1 MNTLKCET
9 RDVDTLPGSH
19 TIDQALV
26 LFGRPH
32 SVTAFLR
39 SNRGVE
45 SDTDDTFTVILQ
57 YSGVQSNLLVTIKTS
72 IITPLKDQLTYFV
85 RGTKGSYIKVLTIFI
100 SIP

>member
-1 MNTLKCET
+1 MLIW
-9 RDVDTLPGSH
+9 LGSH

-45 SDTDDTFTVILQ
+45 SNVDDTFTVILQ
-57 YSGVQSNLLVTIKTS
+57 YTSAQSNLLVTIKTGV
-72 IITPLKDQLTYFV
+72 ITPLKDQFKYFV
-85 RGTKGSYIKVLTIFI
+85 RGSKGSYVKV
-100 SIP
+100 SP